1 MEVHFTPDVQEKLAH
16 SAAKQGRD
24 AEEQYVFPLFLLL

>member
-1 MEVHFTPDVQEKLAH
+1 MEVHLTPDVQEKLVH

-24 AEEQYVFPLFLLL
+24 ANAIPGRT